1 LLHLARANAALG
13 ATTMAL
19 PRLRNATVPTMR
31 TPPLLEFRQV
41 TRRWR
46 AGVLGTTTDVLAL
59 SQVSLTL
66 HAGELMAVTGAG
78 GAGKS
83 TLLMLASGAVRPT
96 AGEVRWFGLQDHR
109 TPRPQI
115 VRARPWEY
123 HFLTVRQALAF
134 HADVLALGD
143 DPIPAPTRF
152 LPLMHR
158 VGLVGMSRVRLGSL
172 SAIDQLRVVVA
183 QALLARPQLICC
195 DEPFAFLGPADRAVG
210 ITLLQSIAASGV
222 GVMIAGR
229 DGDACGGQG
238 TADKVLRLVQGRVDG
253 LARPRRNVLE
263 LVVPSP
269 DDAMGRLLPRLPSVA
284 RRGRRLRV
292 PLVPGTSPESV
303 LALCRD
309 AGVAVR
315 ASRVAEELVPRT
327 SGRATSPLP
336 PPDTSR

>member
-1 LLHLARANAALG
+1 MR
-13 ATTMAL
+13 
-19 PRLRNATVPTMR
+19 PT
-31 TPPLLEFRQV
+31 PLLEFRHV

-59 SQVSLTL
+59 SQVSLRL
-66 HAGELMAVTGAG
+66 HAGQLMAVTGAG

-83 TLLMLASGAVRPT
+83 TLLMLAAGVARPT
-96 AGEVRWFGLQDHR
+96 GGTVRWQGELDHR
-109 TPRPQI
+109 PLRPQI

-134 HADVLALGD
+134 HADVLALGE

-172 SAIDQLRVVVA
+172 GALDQLRVVVA

-210 ITLLQSIAASGV
+210 IALLQSIAAGGV
-222 GVMIAGR
+222 AVIIAGR
-229 DGDACGGQG
+229 DGEACGGQG
-238 TADKVLRLVQGRVDG
+238 TADKVLRLVQGRADG

-263 LVVPSP
+263 LLVPSP
-269 DDAMGRLLPRLPSVA
+269 DDAMWRLLPRLPSVA

-315 ASRVAEELVPRT
+315 ASRVAEEALPRDAL
-327 SGRATSPLP
+327 REAAPLP